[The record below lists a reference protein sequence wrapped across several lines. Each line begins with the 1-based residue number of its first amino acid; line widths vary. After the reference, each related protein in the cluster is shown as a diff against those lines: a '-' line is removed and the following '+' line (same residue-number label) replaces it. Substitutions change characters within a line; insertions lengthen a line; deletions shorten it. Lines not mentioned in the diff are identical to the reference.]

1 MKVLV
6 TGGAG
11 YIGSVAAERL
21 RDRGDEVVVL
31 DSLWRGHS
39 GSVPEE
45 VEFVQVDL
53 RDRDGLVAALKSTRP
68 EAVLHFGAATL
79 VPESVR
85 EPSLYF
91 QMNVVGS
98 QNLLSA
104 MQETGVS
111 KFVLSSTAAVYG
123 APDCAEIAE
132 ETPKAPINPYGFSK
146 LAVEQMLPW
155 HASAYGLQYVV
166 FRYFNVAGATEVHGE
181 DHDPETHVIPVALQ
195 ALLGQRPAF
204 TVFGTDYATPDGTA
218 IRDYVHVVDLADAH
232 LLALDRIDGE
242 LGAINLG
249 SRGGYSVRQ
258 IVDAVE
264 SVTGKKL
271 PVVYGP
277 RREGDPP
284 MLIAEARKAET
295 TLGWKPQC
303 NLEAMISSAWAW
315 MQRHPNGYREA

>member
-39 GSVPEE
+39 GAVPDD
-45 VEFVQVDL
+45 VEFMQIDL
-53 RDRDGLVAALKSTRP
+53 RDRDGLAAALKLTQP

-79 VPESVR
+79 VGESVR
-85 EPSLYF
+85 EPSTYF

-123 APDCAEIAE
+123 APDRAVIDE
-132 ETPKAPINPYGFSK
+132 ETPKAPINPYGLSK

-166 FRYFNVAGATEVHGE
+166 FRYFNVAGATAIHGE
-181 DHDPETHVIPVALQ
+181 DHNPETHIIPVALQ
-195 ALLGQRPAF
+195 VLLGQRPAF
-204 TVFGTDYATPDGTA
+204 SVFGTDYNTPDGTA

-232 LLALDRIDGE
+232 LLALDRIDGNV
-242 LGAINLG
+242 GAINLG

-258 IVDAVE
+258 IIDAVE
-264 SVTGKKL
+264 SVTGRKL
-271 PVVYGP
+271 PVTYGP

-284 MLIAEARKAET
+284 TLVADARKAET
-295 TLGWKPQC
+295 ALGWKPKR
-303 NLEAMISSAWAW
+303 NLEEMISSAWDW
-315 MQRHPNGYREA
+315 MQRHPNGYAPS

>member
-21 RDRGDEVVVL
+21 RDRGDEVAVL

-39 GSVPEE
+39 AAVPDD

-53 RDRDGLVAALKSTRP
+53 RDRAGLVAALKSTRP
-68 EAVLHFGAATL
+68 DAVLHFGGATL
-79 VPESVR
+79 VPESVS

-123 APDCAEIAE
+123 APESAVIGE
-132 ETPKAPINPYGFSK
+132 ETPKAPINPYGLSK

-166 FRYFNVAGATEVHGE
+166 FRYFNVAGATAIHGE
-181 DHDPETHVIPVALQ
+181 DHDPETHIIPVALQ
-195 ALLGQRPAF
+195 ALLGKRAAF
-204 TVFGTDYATPDGTA
+204 SVFGTDYDTPDGTA

-232 LLALDRIDGE
+232 LLALDRIDGN

-249 SRGGYSVRQ
+249 ARGGYSVRQ

-284 MLIAEARKAET
+284 TLIADAAKAET
-295 TLGWKPQC
+295 ALGWKPQR
-303 NLEAMISSAWAW
+303 NLEAMISSAWDW
-315 MQRHPNGYREA
+315 MQRQRRPTMR